1 MVKISPFLRL
11 SDEFFGR
18 FTANGQLHET
28 FNNVTQVLPYL
39 IRATVNNNCPK
50 KKLTVFPNSKLISLF
65 VNVLE
70 RASLPERNDF
80 SLS

>member
-1 MVKISPFLRL
+1 MNFLAVSRL
-11 SDEFFGR
+11 
-18 FTANGQLHET
+18 TANYTRPLIKFDT
-28 FNNVTQVLPYL
+28 FFLEPRYSSLPYL

-70 RASLPERNDF
+70 RASLHERNDF